1 MTTAQ
6 LACTYAAL
14 ILSESG
20 KTDAASI
27 IAVTKAAGVE
37 VSQGMAAAFSKA
49 ISSVNVNQVLGG
61 ISFGGAAAGGAA
73 APAAAAGASAGAAA
87 APAAAAKKEE
97 PEEEGDDD
105 MGFGLF
111 D

>member
-14 ILSESG
+14 ILSASG
-20 KTDAASI
+20 KTDADSI
-27 IAVTKAAGVE
+27 CAVTKAAGVE
-37 VSQGMAAAFSKA
+37 VSHGMAAAFA
-49 ISSVNVNQVLGG
+49 NALASVNVNEVLGS

-73 APAAAAGASAGAAA
+73 APAAAAAAASGA
-87 APAAAAKKEE
+87 APAAAAAKEE
-97 PEEEGDDD
+97 PEEDADDD

>member
-1 MTTAQ
+1 MSNAQ

-20 KTDAASI
+20 KVDAASI
-27 IAVTKAAGVE
+27 GAVTKAAGVT
-37 VSQGMAAAFSKA
+37 VSGGMASAFADAAKHVDFA
-49 ISSVNVNQVLGG
+49 AVLKN

-73 APAAAAGASAGAAA
+73 AAAAPAAGGAAA
-87 APAAAAKKEE
+87 APAAKAAAAKESE
-97 PEEEGDDD
+97 SDDD
-105 MGFGLF
+105 VGFGLF

>member
-1 MTTAQ
+1 MATAQ

-20 KTDAASI
+20 KTDADSI
-27 IAVTKAAGVE
+27 CAVAKAAGVE
-37 VSQGMAAAFSKA
+37 VSNGMAAAFA
-49 ISSVNVNQVLGG
+49 NALATVNVKEVLGC
-61 ISFGGAAAGGAA
+61 ITFGGAAAGGAA
-73 APAAAAGASAGAAA
+73 APAAAAAGGA
-87 APAAAAKKEE
+87 APAAAEKKDE
-97 PEEEGDDD
+97 PEEEADDD

>member
-14 ILSESG
+14 ILSASG
-20 KTDAASI
+20 KTDADSI
-27 IAVTKAAGVE
+27 CAVTKAAGVE
-37 VSQGMAAAFSKA
+37 VSHGMAAAFA
-49 ISSVNVNQVLGG
+49 NALASVNVSEVLGS
-61 ISFGGAAAGGAA
+61 ISFGGAAAGGPA
-73 APAAAAGASAGAAA
+73 APAAAAASGA
-87 APAAAAKKEE
+87 APAAAAAKEE
-97 PEEEGDDD
+97 PEEEADDD

>member
-20 KTDAASI
+20 KTDASSI
-27 IAVTKAAGVE
+27 CAVAKAAGVE
-37 VSQGMAAAFSKA
+37 VSQGMATAFSNA
-49 ISSVNVNQVLGG
+49 LASVDVNEVLRS

-73 APAAAAGASAGAAA
+73 APAAASAAAAPA

-97 PEEEGDDD
+97 PEEEADDD